1 MMVRN
6 PKKKRYHIGLITFT
20 ILLVILLGILGVNYK
35 QFASKQLNPVRDNNV
50 VKKSSPQITKTVKVV
65 GSYRDDQDGAA
76 IVLNENGTGRYVYAD
91 KNNPDTDDS
100 LTWRKDGERYL
111 INLED
116 RDVTNPLTAALDNN
130 KLVITGSNGWNTE
143 TLQKVN
149 EELNLQQFLN
159 DMHKK

>member
-1 MMVRN
+1 MMVKST
-6 PKKKRYHIGLITFT
+6 KKKRSHIGLIIFT
-20 ILLVILLGILGVNYK
+20 ILLVVLLGILGVNYK
-35 QFASKQLNPVRDNNV
+35 RFASKQLNPVRD
-50 VKKSSPQITKTVKVV
+50 KKKKKKDSPKITKTKKVV

-100 LTWRKDGERYL
+100 LTWRKEGEHYL

-116 RDVTNPLTAALDNN
+116 HDVTNPLTATLDNN
-130 KLVITGSNGWNTE
+130 RLVITGSNGWNTE
-143 TLQKVN
+143 TFQKVN
-149 EELNLQQFLN
+149 EELNLQQFLS